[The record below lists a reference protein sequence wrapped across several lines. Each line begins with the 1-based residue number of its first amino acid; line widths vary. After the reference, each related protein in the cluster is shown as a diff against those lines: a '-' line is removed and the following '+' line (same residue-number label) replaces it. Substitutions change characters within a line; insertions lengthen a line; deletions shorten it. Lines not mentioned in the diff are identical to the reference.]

1 MRVPRGDEGAV
12 DARDA
17 DASAAG
23 GEAAAAPL
31 EVKHPK
37 TRSGGAVLY
46 IQYVR
51 LIKGQLS

>member
-23 GEAAAAPL
+23 GGAAAAPL

-37 TRSGGAVLY
+37 TPGGAVLY
-46 IQYVR
+46 SCVR